1 MAARA
6 REPAPFVPLH
16 KMINVTDTIDYEIV
30 RASRTPGPGQYYRDD
45 ILDSIPGGTLPK
57 AKAKTAVDWECYRAA
72 QIPAPGDY
80 YVDDTS
86 ASIPGGALA
95 KGNSKSGTDW
105 EQYRA
110 SQLPGPDYDVDRT
123 WRYLDGTNGRAG
135 FTMSS
140 RSGPAKLPA
149 PYASMAIPSTT
160 EIRGAPHP
168 TSHAQAL
175 TPWREDDWKQRKRE
189 AAIAL
194 GKVASRAQA
203 GDGSGGAHGEL
214 NDSYASSLTPWRDPP
229 SAAELEARK
238 RRPRTGGGGRAARAP
253 GGGAPGAAEGSDGG
267 GGGGGGGVPRPQSAP
282 PTAGG
287 AGGDDEAAARGE
299 AAQCPWRDR
308 EAWVQAAKEVVRIR
322 KDFDRK
328 HQAKREVM
336 KQRPPFGGGGSG
348 ASRRKPV
355 DKVGEQFAARA
366 HRQQQQASAKA
377 GRRPP
382 ERRPPSAASAS
393 SSRGAR
399 QRPTL
404 RARFTPS
411 STIPGVTR
419 LADPRSVGGSEGGF
433 SQLGGG
439 GGGGWRSELRE
450 RVERLASMA
459 MAPGDYDG
467 PVETSIMLVQ
477 SEPSVPTTQ
486 RRRRRRQQPRKLR
499 PRQQPQPLAFM
510 AGAPIAAG

>member
-328 HQAKREVM
+328 HQAKREAM
-336 KQRPPFGGGGSG
+336 AQRPPFGGGGVG
-348 ASRRKPV
+348 GIASQARRQGRRAVRRPST
-355 DKVGEQFAARA
+355 QAAA
-366 HRQQQQASAKA
+366 AGLSQGWAKA
-377 GRRPP
+377 PRAQAPLSSLSLLLARGATTADAASSLHAILHHPGGDAPGGSTVGGRQRGRVLPTGRRWRGGLA
-382 ERRPPSAASAS
+382 ERAAGA
-393 SSRGAR
+393 RGA
-399 QRPTL
+399 
-404 RARFTPS
+404 
-411 STIPGVTR
+411 
-419 LADPRSVGGSEGGF
+419 
-433 SQLGGG
+433 
-439 GGGGWRSELRE
+439 
-450 RVERLASMA
+450 
-459 MAPGDYDG
+459 
-467 PVETSIMLVQ
+467 
-477 SEPSVPTTQ
+477 
-486 RRRRRRQQPRKLR
+486 
-499 PRQQPQPLAFM
+499 
-510 AGAPIAAG
+510 AGKHGHGAG